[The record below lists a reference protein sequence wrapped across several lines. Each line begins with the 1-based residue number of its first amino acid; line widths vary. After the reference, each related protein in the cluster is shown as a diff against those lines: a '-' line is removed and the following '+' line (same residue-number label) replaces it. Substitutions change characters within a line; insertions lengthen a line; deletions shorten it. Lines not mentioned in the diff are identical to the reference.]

1 LIVGC
6 SISAKGWLFASF
18 VLFLVVLHPRLA
30 NAGSDVA
37 KGPAESWVTDVDIPT
52 ADPARADRIRNGIS
66 SLLSDWQV
74 MYRPGGYVEYER
86 DAYQVVDRPGLEQAA
101 TINLNFDP
109 ARHSVKLN
117 HLRVIRD
124 GVVQD
129 RLAETTFDIYRQE
142 RDSVRGV
149 FDGWLTARIDIRDV
163 RVGDI
168 IDYATTTDRQE
179 IVGKDL
185 FYYYVAAGWDKPV
198 GLMRREIIWP
208 TSRPLHLKE
217 ERTTIKPKISNGAG
231 HTRYLW
237 EIVNPEPVKVEENL
251 PASFVPW
258 GYVLVSSTTS
268 WRDVADAV
276 AASYRP
282 VGTFPPAFTAKL
294 DAIAARHSNP
304 RERMVEALRIVQDEV
319 RYISLSIGAGSY
331 LPRDPATVIASGFG
345 DCKDKALLLAS
356 ALTYLGVEAEVAL
369 AHLERGHG
377 LTSLLPTLRAF
388 DHAIVR
394 AEIGSRVFW
403 LDGTG
408 YLQGGRGDQ
417 LVEPD
422 YGYVLPLASSKGEL
436 EKMRTAETLE
446 PTTAV
451 AEEISF
457 PTQAGD
463 PLTLKTVTTYRG
475 VDADTM
481 RRKLAGQSLQD
492 FADGF
497 LKYYDQQYPGIRS
510 VAALKPVDDR
520 DRNVITLSEAYEL
533 SPEALATKDLA
544 KNFPLRADLDEANL
558 PKPATIGRVGP
569 VWIGSPAFRR
579 HSVVVKNLKA
589 RFAGPE
595 ASNVMTP
602 YMTMRMEWSNT
613 PTEFTLNWDL
623 QKLEPEVPAS
633 AVSDYV
639 AAVSAITNNTRWE
652 YDFTHEEPVEAED
665 AMSGLEAITLAAW
678 LLAIIVTCV
687 VEQRTF
693 KPRPGQLYWPI
704 SPWKFV
710 VMTVATGGLYGAFW
724 GWRVFRQQNRAFGTR
739 YWSFLRGVFLPVFA
753 VQTFVRVNRDL
764 GARQVATWLGVAAGL
779 LMLGSEA
786 YTFAVEPPEAVWANG
801 LRMFG
806 GLAISALAPLPLVVA
821 INRINESNPE
831 YLAGN
836 ARFTDWEMAWMIVGA
851 SLTAIIYYHD
861 LMSPLTN

>member
-1 LIVGC
+1 M
-6 SISAKGWLFASF
+6 
-18 VLFLVVLHPRLA
+18 VLHPQLA
-30 NAGSDVA
+30 NAGSDVG
-37 KGPAESWVTDVDIPT
+37 KGPVESWVTEVDIPT
-52 ADPARADRIRNGIS
+52 ADPNRADHIRNGIS

-129 RLAETTFDIYRQE
+129 RLVETTFDIYRQE

-149 FDGWLTARIDIRDV
+149 FDGWLTARIDVRDV

-168 IDYATTTDRQE
+168 IDYATTTDRRE

-208 TSRPLHLKE
+208 TSRPLHLKQQ
-217 ERTTIKPKISNGAG
+217 RTSIKPKVSNVAG

-237 EIVNPEPVKVEENL
+237 EIFNPEPVKVEENL

-258 GYVLVSSTTS
+258 GHVLVSSTTN
-268 WRDVADAV
+268 WREVADAV
-276 AASYRP
+276 AASYQP
-282 VGTFPPAFTAKL
+282 VSTFPPAFTAKL
-294 DAIAARHSNP
+294 DAIAARHSDP
-304 RERMVEALRIVQDEV
+304 RERMIEALRIVQDEV

-356 ALTYLGVEAEVAL
+356 ALTYLGVKAEVAL
-369 AHLERGHG
+369 ADLDGGYG
-377 LTSLLPTLRAF
+377 LTSFLPTLRAF

-394 AEIGSRVFW
+394 AEISSRVFW
-403 LDGTG
+403 LDGTD
-408 YLQGGRGDQ
+408 YLQGGRGDR

-422 YGYVLPLASSKGEL
+422 YGYVLPLSSSKGEL
-436 EKMRTAETLE
+436 EKMRAAEPLE

-457 PTQAGD
+457 PAQAGD

-481 RRKLAGQSLQD
+481 RRKLAGQSLQQ
-492 FADGF
+492 FADSY

-520 DRNVITLSEAYEL
+520 DSNVITLSEAYEL
-533 SPEALATKDLA
+533 SPEALAAKDLA
-544 KNFPLRADLDEANL
+544 KNFPLRADLDDASL
-558 PKPATIGRVGP
+558 PKPAKFGRTGP
-569 VWIGSPAFRR
+569 VWIGSPTYRR
-579 HSVVVKNLKA
+579 HSVTVKNLKA
-589 RFAGPE
+589 EFSAE
-595 ASNVMTP
+595 QAKNVMTP
-602 YMTMRMEWSNT
+602 YLILLTGWSST
-613 PTEFTLNWDL
+613 PSEFTINWDL
-623 QKLEPEVPAS
+623 KKLGSEVPAS
-633 AVSDYV
+633 AVSEYLASVDE
-639 AAVSAITNNTRWE
+639 IFENTRWS
-652 YDFTHEEPVEAED
+652 YDFTHEGTKAEEVSTSETD
-665 AMSGLEAITLAAW
+665 YQGIALAAW
-678 LLAIIVTCV
+678 LLAMLATCV

-704 SPWKFV
+704 SPRKFV
-710 VMTVATGGLYGAFW
+710 VMTVLTGGLYGILW
-724 GWRVFRQQNRAFGTR
+724 GWRVFRQQKVAYGAR
-739 YWSFLRGVFLPVFA
+739 YWSFLRGVFLSFFA
-753 VQTFVRVNRDL
+753 VQIFLRVNRDL
-764 GARQVATWLGVAAGL
+764 GARQVATWLGVVAGL
-779 LMLGSEA
+779 LLLGSEV
-786 YTFAVEPPEAVWANG
+786 YTFAIEPPEAVWANG
-801 LRMFG
+801 LRIFG

-821 INRINESNPE
+821 INRINEGNSE
-831 YLAGN
+831 YLVRN
-836 ARFTDWEMAWMIVGA
+836 SRFTDWDRAWMVVGA
-851 SLTAIIYYHD
+851 FFTVVLAYYH
-861 LMSPLTN
+861 LQ